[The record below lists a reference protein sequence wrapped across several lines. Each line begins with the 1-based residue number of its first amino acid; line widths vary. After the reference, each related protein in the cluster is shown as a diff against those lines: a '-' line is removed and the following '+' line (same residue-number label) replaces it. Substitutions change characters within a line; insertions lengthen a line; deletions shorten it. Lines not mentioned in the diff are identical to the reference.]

1 MNIIINATQHSA
13 TPDQIAAGVYPSAY
27 EEKIRQW
34 LTFDSLPSR
43 LTIQQHAQFIAGYV
57 ADQAME
63 IVKNGD
69 FEEKHHKALQQL
81 VGMPAYRDTI
91 CKSFHIK
98 AMIGGAPYLM
108 AELEKELWHLGI
120 EPVYAF
126 TKRESVESVDENGNV
141 SKTAVFKHAGFVSA
155 IQ

>member
-1 MNIIINATQHSA
+1 MNIIINATQHEA
-13 TPDQIAAGVYPSAY
+13 TPDQIAAGVCASAY

-43 LTIQQHAQFIAGYV
+43 LHIQQRAKFIAGYV
-57 ADQAME
+57 VDQAME

-69 FEEKHHKALQQL
+69 FTEKHHKALQQL
-81 VGMPAYRDTI
+81 VGMPAYRETI
-91 CKSFHIK
+91 CKSFRIK

-108 AELEKELWHLGI
+108 SELEKELWHLGI

-126 TKRESVESVDENGNV
+126 TKRESVETVGENGEV
-141 SKTAVFKHAGFVSA
+141 TKTAVFKHAGFVSA
-155 IQ
+155 I

>member
-1 MNIIINATQHSA
+1 MNIIINATQHAA
-13 TPDQIAAGVYPSAY
+13 TKDQVEAGVYASTHEAKLR
-27 EEKIRQW
+27 EW
-34 LTFDSLPSR
+34 LTFDFMPSR
-43 LTIQQHAQFIAGYV
+43 LTIQQHAQFIAGCV

-81 VGMPAYRDTI
+81 VGMPAYRETI

-126 TKRESVESVDENGNV
+126 SRRESVETVGENGEV
-141 SKTAVFKHAGFVSA
+141 TKTAVFKHIGFVSA

>member
-13 TPDQIAAGVYPSAY
+13 TPEQVEAGVYASTH
-27 EEKIRQW
+27 EESLRKW

-43 LTIQQHAQFIAGYV
+43 LYIQQHASFIADLV
-57 ADQAME
+57 LRQAIE
-63 IVKNGD
+63 IVKNADAQGPIQ
-69 FEEKHHKALQQL
+69 KHVQMLA
-81 VGMPAYRDTI
+81 GIPAYNETV
-91 CKSFHIK
+91 CKTFHIK

-108 AELEKELWHLGI
+108 SELEKELWYRGI

-141 SKTAVFKHAGFVSA
+141 TKTAIFKHAGFVSA

>member
-13 TPDQIAAGVYPSAY
+13 TPEQLEAGVCASNY
-27 EEKIRQW
+27 EAQLREW

-43 LTIQQHAQFIAGYV
+43 LEIRQHAQFVAGHV
-57 ADQAME
+57 VDQAME
-63 IVKNGD
+63 IIKNGD
-69 FEEKHHKALQQL
+69 FTEKHHKALQQL

-91 CKSFHIK
+91 CKSFRIK

-108 AELEKELWHLGI
+108 AELEKELWHFGI

-126 TKRESVESVDENGNV
+126 SRRESVETVGENGEV
-141 SKTAVFKHAGFVSA
+141 TKTAVFKHIGFVSA